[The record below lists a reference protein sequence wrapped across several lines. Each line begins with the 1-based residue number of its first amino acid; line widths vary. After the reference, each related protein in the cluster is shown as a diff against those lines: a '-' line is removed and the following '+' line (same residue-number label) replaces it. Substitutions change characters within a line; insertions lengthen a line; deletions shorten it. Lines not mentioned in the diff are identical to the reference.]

1 MWAHSYLLHILA
13 PASQQEKID
22 SLKAYIQAKSH
33 TLIKHNTTYLVNIS
47 LFKVHYISSK
57 GLKPLRASSRS
68 VDSSSISQW
77 VNNAKGK
84 CNIVMHSNR
93 KDREPTFKNVCD
105 VKSHWATLGGR
116 RFMFVY
122 STSRYIATLIIS
134 IDKKNLI
141 VITLKEIKA

>member
-13 PASQQEKID
+13 PASQQEKIV
-22 SLKAYIQAKSH
+22 SLKAYIQAKSRFNV
-33 TLIKHNTTYLVNIS
+33 LWSNITKRTS
-47 LFKVHYISSK
+47 SISACWKYTILNLSSK

-68 VDSSSISQW
+68 MDSSSISQW

-105 VKSHWATLGGR
+105 VKSHWATLRGR
-116 RFMFVY
+116 YFVFVF
-122 STSRYIATLIIS
+122 STSRYIATLI

-141 VITLKEIKA
+141 VITLK